1 MIPSNLVV
9 PAAVAALAFLAWVL
23 LRLVRL
29 TRRRDFVRPRRLA
42 ITCVGLW
49 GFGLLLVTLGG
60 RPHDPSG
67 LVFFNWIPFAT
78 QTAASTSEIVMNFLL
93 FMPAGFLLPWIAR
106 YATWRRLV
114 VIAITGAAMISTV
127 IEVLQAFTPLG
138 TAGDLTDMLLN
149 TAGCAIAA
157 TIAAILHQVLIRE
170 PEHTARRKARRQVGR
185 RIGIRM

>member
-9 PAAVAALAFLAWVL
+9 PAAVVALAFLAWVL

-29 TRRRDFVRPRRLA
+29 TRRGDFVRARRLA
-42 ITCVGLW
+42 VTCAGLW

-60 RPHDPSG
+60 RPQDPSG

-93 FMPAGFLLPWIAR
+93 FTPAGFLLPWIVR
-106 YATWRRLV
+106 YATWRRIV
-114 VIAITGAAMISTV
+114 VVGTTGAAMISTV
-127 IEVLQAFTPLG
+127 IEVLQAFTSLG
-138 TAGDLTDMLLN
+138 TAGDLTDILLN

-157 TIAAILHQVLIRE
+157 TSAAILHQILTRE
-170 PEHTARRKARRQVGR
+170 PEKTARRQVGR